1 MKKNKEKV
9 VSEEKKENTEL
20 SFLEKYK
27 TDSKYKAKIQLIGWG
42 IFLLVLII
50 YLNIAELSSPSKPLT
65 NTVTP
70 IRDTEKENAKLGE
83 WLDKIGNNYE
93 YEVNIATKK
102 KDGENIVS
110 DEVRYFG
117 ISNLNR
123 LTIDRSYQ
131 GNTLHYRKEADQYYF
146 VVDENTYQEVLE
158 EDVYS
163 IIKAEYV
170 TKEGMK
176 NFLENASLDHVT
188 NYSSGKKEYEYHLKV
203 RDMIKTYQGD
213 DEITFQVSE
222 ENGQIKVEVD
232 YAPLLKELS
241 LSYTE
246 CKVSYL
252 YQNIGKVE
260 EIQAI
265 STDKI
270 KKVDENE

>member
-163 IIKAEYV
+163 IIKA
-170 TKEGMK
+170 
-176 NFLENASLDHVT
+176 
-188 NYSSGKKEYEYHLKV
+188 
-203 RDMIKTYQGD
+203 
-213 DEITFQVSE
+213 
-222 ENGQIKVEVD
+222 
-232 YAPLLKELS
+232 
-241 LSYTE
+241 
-246 CKVSYL
+246 
-252 YQNIGKVE
+252 
-260 EIQAI
+260 
-265 STDKI
+265 
-270 KKVDENE
+270 